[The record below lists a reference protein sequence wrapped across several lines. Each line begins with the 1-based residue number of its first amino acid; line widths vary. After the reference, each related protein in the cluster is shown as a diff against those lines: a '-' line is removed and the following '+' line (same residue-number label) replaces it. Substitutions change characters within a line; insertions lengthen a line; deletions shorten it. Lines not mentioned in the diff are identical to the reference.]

1 MWYRACCGVVVIFV
15 SFLHCGVIVQAW
27 PMRTCIVYTLNVHDD
42 CVCALYCTFAA
53 TLLLGQRAG
62 PTRICTTVIR
72 FLLCVSSLVFC
83 CVWPPGLFFLSLLFV
98 CCHFLSFA
106 CAFIVSVCSVCL
118 FVCLLIC
125 QFVGLFFFPF
135 LLFLLFLYIRPSLSL
150 PLLFLSAPYLP
161 PPPLRPSAPLRRP
174 STPIHR
180 QCLQVLEGAL
190 TLPSEMQP
198 PPPSVITKLLTQ
210 FGGRNDR
217 DFFPCL
223 VSHASRNA
231 WPCFQAQIPCILT
244 HTFI

>member
-125 QFVGLFFFPF
+125 QFVGLFFFLSYYSFSFSIFALAYRSPF
-135 LLFLLFLYIRPSLSL
+135 YSSPPPIYPH
-150 PLLFLSAPYLP
+150 PLSAPPPLCVVPQPLSTGSVFKCLRGRWPSRRKCSPPLP
-161 PPPLRPSAPLRRP
+161 P
-174 STPIHR
+174 
-180 QCLQVLEGAL
+180 
-190 TLPSEMQP
+190 
-198 PPPSVITKLLTQ
+198 
-210 FGGRNDR
+210 
-217 DFFPCL
+217 
-223 VSHASRNA
+223 
-231 WPCFQAQIPCILT
+231 
-244 HTFI
+244 